1 MTGAQ
6 TPGNIPCPAEA
17 GYSRCG
23 EPEMAGATHRP
34 QDRRQSQSPISI
46 ALAANGR
53 ALLTLGLVS
62 GIINILMLTGAV
74 FMIQIYDRV
83 LTSNS
88 LPTLIA
94 LSAMAVAAYVLQ
106 GGLDAVRARVLS
118 LIGERIDARIGPN
131 LYTAVVDLPLRSARP
146 GHETLQPFRD
156 LEAVRSFMSGPG
168 PIAFFDMPWLPVYLM
183 ICYLFHPLLGYA
195 ATLAAILLLG
205 ITALTDLRGS
215 GPTRRALEAQSRRN
229 LLADT
234 GQRGAEVIRAMGMMP
249 ALAERWRE
257 MHIQHLAA
265 QRSANF
271 IIGGLSSLARTSR
284 MVVQSCMLGLG
295 AYLAIEGE
303 ISGGTIIAVSIL
315 ASRALAP
322 VDQAI
327 GSWRGFVAARQ
338 GYGRLRQLLASFG
351 EESGAFELPPP
362 CKTLAA
368 EALFVG
374 PPGASKPIVRNIGF
388 RLEAGQSL
396 GIIGA
401 SASGKSTLARA
412 LVGVWTP
419 LSGKVMLDCA
429 DLRHWPAGRLGPH
442 IGYLPQEIQ
451 LFDGSIADNIA
462 RFQRPL
468 DSEAAFAAARAAG
481 FHEQIL
487 GLPNGFETYIGLGG
501 IELSAGQKQRLGLAR
516 ALYGDPFL
524 VVLDE
529 PNSNLDAEG
538 ERALKAAIA
547 GVGARGGIAVV
558 IAHRTSIV
566 AAVSLVAV
574 MRGGEIIAIGPR
586 EEILARPVSLVGA
599 TPGRNAAI
607 VERLRTVEPADPKI

>member
-1 MTGAQ
+1 MSAMT
-6 TPGNIPCPAEA
+6 
-17 GYSRCG
+17 R
-23 EPEMAGATHRP
+23 RP
-34 QDRRQSQSPISI
+34 QDTPRARSPISI

-53 ALLTLGLVS
+53 AFLALGLVS
-62 GIINILMLTGAV
+62 GIINILMLTGSV

-83 LTSNS
+83 LASRS

-94 LSAMAVAAYVLQ
+94 LSVIAVAAYVLQ
-106 GGLDAVRARVLS
+106 GGLDAIRARVLT
-118 LIGERIDARIGPN
+118 LIGERIDARIGPD
-131 LYTAVVDLPLRSARP
+131 LYKAVVDLPLRSARS

-156 LEAVRSFMSGPG
+156 LEAIRGFMSGPG

-215 GPTRRALEAQSRRN
+215 GPTRAALEAQSRRN

-265 QRSANF
+265 QRRASF
-271 IIGGLSSLARTSR
+271 IIGGLSSLARATR

-295 AYLAIEGE
+295 AYLAINGE

-327 GSWRGFVAARQ
+327 ASWRGFVAARQ
-338 GYGRLRQLLASFG
+338 GYGRLRLLLAGSQR
-351 EESGAFELPPP
+351 EPGAFELPPP
-362 CKTLAA
+362 RKSLTA

-374 PPGASKPIVRNIGF
+374 APGGPRPIIRNIGF

-396 GIIGA
+396 GVVGA

-419 LSGKVMLDCA
+419 LSGKVMLDGA
-429 DLRHWPAGRLGPH
+429 DIRHWPAGRLGPH
-442 IGYLPQEIQ
+442 IGYLPQDVQ

-468 DSEAAFAAARAAG
+468 DSEAALAAATAAG

-487 GLPNGFETYIGLGG
+487 ALPEGFETRIGLGG

-558 IAHRTSIV
+558 IAHRTSVI
-566 AAVSLVAV
+566 AAVSVVAV
-574 MRGGEIIAIGPR
+574 MRGGEIASIGLR
-586 EEILARPVSLVGA
+586 EDVLARPVRLA
-599 TPGRNAAI
+599 AKRNSAV
-607 VERLRTVEPADPKI
+607 VERLRMAVEPDESKV

>member
-1 MTGAQ
+1 MV
-6 TPGNIPCPAEA
+6 
-17 GYSRCG
+17 
-23 EPEMAGATHRP
+23 GATRRP
-34 QDRRQSQSPISI
+34 QDRRQSRSPISI
-46 ALAANGR
+46 ALMANGR
-53 ALLTLGLVS
+53 AFLALGLVS

-106 GGLDAVRARVLS
+106 GGLDAIRARVLT

-131 LYTAVVDLPLRSARP
+131 LYTAVVDLPLRSARS

-195 ATLAAILLLG
+195 ATVAAILLLF

-249 ALAERWRE
+249 ALTERWRE
-257 MHIQHLAA
+257 VHIQHLTA
-265 QRSANF
+265 QRHASF
-271 IIGGLSSLARTSR
+271 IMGGLSSLARMSR

-295 AYLAIEGE
+295 AYLAIKGE

-327 GSWRGFVAARQ
+327 ASWRGFVAARQ
-338 GYGRLRQLLASFG
+338 GCGRLRQLLLNSG
-351 EESGAFELPPP
+351 DDPGAFEFPPP
-362 CKTLAA
+362 RQSLAT

-374 PPGASKPIVRNIGF
+374 APGASKPIIRNIGF
-388 RLEAGQSL
+388 QLEAGQCL
-396 GIIGA
+396 GIVGA

-419 LSGKVMLDCA
+419 LSGKVTLDGA
-429 DLRHWPAGRLGPH
+429 DIRHWTVSRLGPH
-442 IGYLPQEIQ
+442 IGYLPQDIQ

-462 RFQRPL
+462 RFQHPL
-468 DSEAAFAAARAAG
+468 DSQAVLAAAIAAG

-487 GLPNGFETYIGLGG
+487 ALQNGFETRIGLGG
-501 IELSAGQKQRLGLAR
+501 GIDLSAGQKQRLGLAR

-538 ERALKAAIA
+538 ERALKAAIT
-547 GVGARGGIAVV
+547 GVGTRGGIAVV
-558 IAHRTSIV
+558 IAHRTSII
-566 AAVSLVAV
+566 AAVNLVAV
-574 MRGGEIIAIGPR
+574 MRGGEITAVGPR

-607 VERLRTVEPADPKI
+607 VERLRTVEPGDPKI